1 MEDANLQR
9 PLVPVPLTLELIRAT
24 FQPLRNRDFVVPLNE
39 CISEQSFERIE
50 GEGMGDCCPIGIQN
64 CINIQE
70 GKQTQHTFEY
80 HSVLKPL
87 KQQACDI
94 MMQYVLDCSE
104 EDLKK
109 IKGKTPFA
117 RGIVH
122 LITCIIARIFLFF
135 TILLLMHRC
144 NALSKE

>member
-24 FQPLRNRDFVVPLNE
+24 FKPLKNRDFVVPLNE

-50 GEGMGDCCPIGIQN
+50 GEGMGDCGPIGIQN
-64 CINIQE
+64 CINILE
-70 GKQTQHTFEY
+70 GKREQYTFDY

-87 KQQACDI
+87 KQRACDI

-104 EDLKK
+104 EDLTE
-109 IKGKTPFA
+109 IKGKTAFA
-117 RGIVH
+117 RGIVRR
-122 LITCIIARIFLFF
+122 ITFIARAYIFYF
-135 TILLLMHRC
+135 I
-144 NALSKE
+144 

>member
-1 MEDANLQR
+1 MK
-9 PLVPVPLTLELIRAT
+9 
-24 FQPLRNRDFVVPLNE
+24 
-39 CISEQSFERIE
+39 RIE
-50 GEGMGDCCPIGIQN
+50 GEGMGDCCPIAIQN

-70 GKQTQHTFEY
+70 GKKAQYTFDY

-117 RGIVH
+117 RGIVRR
-122 LITCIIARIFLFF
+122 ITLLRVFF
-135 TILLLMHRC
+135 YFIQC
-144 NALSKE
+144 CF